1 VSAGTLSAAL
11 ESEHREIDGGIGTF
25 IRGATTG
32 APDDASLLR
41 ALAALRR
48 HIYLE
53 EAFLF
58 PPLRDAGLMMPVMV
72 MEREHGQLWDLMDVL
87 GEQLSGQHDA
97 GAAPADLMSACTGLL
112 ELLDRHNAKEEP
124 IIYPQADATLDDE
137 ATASLQGF
145 IASGTLPE
153 GWVCARAGS

>member
-1 VSAGTLSAAL
+1 MSPGPLSVAL
-11 ESEHREIDGGIGTF
+11 EREHREIDGGLGAFT
-25 IRGATTG
+25 RGATTG
-32 APDDASLLR
+32 TPDDASLLR

-58 PPLRDAGLMMPVMV
+58 PPLRDV
-72 MEREHGQLWDLMDVL
+72 
-87 GEQLSGQHDA
+87 
-97 GAAPADLMSACTGLL
+97 GAAPADLVSTCTGLL
-112 ELLDRHNAKEEP
+112 DLLDRHNSTEEP
-124 IIYPQADATLDDE
+124 IIYPQADATLDAE

-153 GWVCARAGS
+153 GRVCARAGEGGSHAHA